1 VIAAP
6 PKSPAAAQVSLQID
20 VLYAATVAGEFEQI
34 GALRLN
40 GNLVALPSPLNS
52 LQARRY

>member
-1 VIAAP
+1 MCCVLRA
-6 PKSPAAAQVSLQID
+6 VCC

-40 GNLVALPSPLNS
+40 GNLVALPSPLSS
-52 LQARRY
+52 LQARR